1 MPEPTILPQNVRDQL
16 VQIKHDIL
24 KGKISLLELELN
36 PIFQEIIDSVSTTNI
51 FQYSPLYKE
60 TNDILYQKFEEL
72 KTLLIRM
79 DNEQKY
85 LDFLKKSPSDSE
97 IALLFKGCWNRLF
110 RIGCLSLGFLQ
121 ESQNKLSTRNREPI
135 KIKKVPRIESKDQF
149 LLEIP
154 MQKFTE
160 KMDDYFTSISDKLP
174 CSLDELFD
182 NETDQ
187 LVIYENFI
195 YMLHLLQLGRIKYQK
210 DTKTFYI

>member
-1 MPEPTILPQNVRDQL
+1 MPKSPILPQEVRDQL

-36 PIFQEIIDSVSTTNI
+36 PIFQEIIDSLSISNI
-51 FQYSPLYKE
+51 FEYSHIYKE

-79 DNEQKY
+79 DSEQKY

-97 IALLFKGCWNRLF
+97 IALLFDGCWNRPF
-110 RIGCLSLGFLQ
+110 HIGCLSLSFLQ
-121 ESQNKLSTRNREPI
+121 NSQIKLSTRNREPI
-135 KIKKVPRIESKDQF
+135 KIEELSRIESKEQF

-160 KMDDYFTSISDKLP
+160 KMNDYFTSISGKLP
-174 CSLDELFD
+174 SSLDELFD
-182 NETDQ
+182 NEKDQ

-195 YMLHLLQLGRIKYQK
+195 YLLHLLQLGKIKYQK